1 MTAPRSVGMKN
12 GAKFLRICCHFRWPV
27 GNYRLRTV
35 TSCKNRFHAVA
46 NKLHEFQSRSLCS
59 GENDINMRAKVEK
72 LVSIPMTSFC
82 SLIFRNVL
90 IVKLIKG
97 EEFPQYAGDSPNVFL
112 ELKLVPA
119 MKKEILKTDIHERN
133 SNPNFN
139 EIFEFGLPYD
149 LVKQQN
155 LSFTVMYMDK
165 FSHPFP
171 VGEVTHHL
179 DHLERV
185 GGETV
190 REEMIVCREIQR
202 LQQVWRMVKISDVPT
217 ALKGADL
224 KTRKKKLET
233 RQQIARFYISPTKVK
248 RILFRFFFGGG
259 GLVSIYLIVLCFSC
273 ITCGK
278 KIQPSL
284 MIRAGHLET
293 HGKPSFLL
301 DKTDFGSK

>member
-1 MTAPRSVGMKN
+1 
-12 GAKFLRICCHFRWPV
+12 
-27 GNYRLRTV
+27 
-35 TSCKNRFHAVA
+35 
-46 NKLHEFQSRSLCS
+46 
-59 GENDINMRAKVEK
+59 MRAKVET

-248 RILFRFFFGGG
+248 RILFRFFFWGG
-259 GLVSIYLIVLCFSC
+259 
-273 ITCGK
+273 
-278 KIQPSL
+278 
-284 MIRAGHLET
+284 
-293 HGKPSFLL
+293 
-301 DKTDFGSK
+301 